1 MNDKIPNRKYAKQ
14 RIKQAGGTLLVF
26 VLLYK
31 LLFQVV
37 VAPLGGLI
45 WAFALN
51 HSPVQ
56 YITSGNVLSV
66 LKSPQI
72 ILAVLILGI
81 GLALWT
87 LFEIAAILICLD
99 AGGRGERI
107 KILELIKRSAASIL
121 RGIYPKNWIML
132 IFAAVVVPFT
142 DVVMVSDFISQLIV
156 PEYIS
161 EVILDT
167 PLYTVGFVALMAVLV
182 LLTVRW
188 LFVFHGFILEEKDF
202 VQAAKDS
209 AKLIKGKGIKSFI
222 LLMLWKFR
230 IYVKYSLIFAIPT
243 GLVMLWM
250 YLGNTSVYQAA
261 YTLVFST
268 IMKPAIQYLMGC
280 VLTFCQYAYIST
292 LYYRYQENAGE
303 IEEELPK
310 KSRRYFVWFPALLTL
325 VMVFVNISLV
335 YLLGDLIED
344 SRFMDNIVEARAEVT
359 SHRGYSAKAPE
370 NTLPAFQAAIDTGET
385 NYAELDV
392 QQTKDGVVVLTH
404 DTNLKRC
411 TGENVNVYDI
421 TYEELQKLDA
431 GSHFSKEFK
440 DTRIPTLDEVIKLCK
455 GKIKLNIE
463 IKNNG
468 HSPELEKET
477 VRIIQENNFEKD
489 CVITSLS
496 YESLAKVKEVA
507 PELKTGYILALCVGN
522 YYDLA
527 AADFFSVETTF
538 VTPTMVKEIHQR
550 NKEVHVWTVDEIADA
565 EKMIRM
571 NVDNII
577 TGNPELIYECI
588 NSQPQHL
595 LSILSPDGSMDDLL
609 QYISPNLLETIG
621 TEEKT
626 NSVAEDEEP
635 DTLDEILDEA

>member
-1 MNDKIPNRKYAKQ
+1 M
-14 RIKQAGGTLLVF
+14 F

-37 VAPLGGLI
+37 VAPLGGVI

-56 YITSGNVLSV
+56 YITSGNVLSI
-66 LKSPQI
+66 LKSPLI

-99 AGGRGERI
+99 AGIKGERI
-107 KILELIKRSAASIL
+107 KIWELIRRSAARIT
-121 RGIYPKNWIML
+121 RGVYPKNWIIL
-132 IFAAVVVPFT
+132 VFAAVIVPFT

-156 PEYIS
+156 PEYIA

-167 PLYTVGFVALMAVLV
+167 PLYTVGVVALMAVLV
-182 LLTVRW
+182 ILTVRW
-188 LFVFHGFILEEKDF
+188 LFVFHGFVLEEKDF
-202 VQAAKDS
+202 FQAARES
-209 AKLIKGKGIKSFI
+209 GKLIKGKGIKSFV
-222 LLMLWKFR
+222 LLMLWKLR
-230 IYVKYSLIFAIPT
+230 IYVKYALIFAVPI

-250 YLGNTSVYQAA
+250 YLGSTSVHQAA
-261 YTLVFST
+261 HTLVFSM

-280 VLTFCQYAYIST
+280 MLTFCQYAYIST
-292 LYYRYQENAGE
+292 LYYRYKEEAGE
-303 IEEELPK
+303 FQGEFPEEYQK
-310 KSRRYFVWFPALLTL
+310 KAHRYFACFLAL
-325 VMVFVNISLV
+325 VMFCVNIGLV
-335 YLLGDLIED
+335 YLFGDLIED

-385 NYAELDV
+385 DYAELDV

-431 GSHFSKEFK
+431 GSHFGEEFK

-455 GKIKLNIE
+455 GKIKLNVE

-468 HSPELEKET
+468 HSPTLEEET
-477 VRIIQENNFEKD
+477 VRIIRENGFEKD

-496 YESLAKVKEVA
+496 YESLKKVKEIA
-507 PELKTGYILALCVGN
+507 PELKTGYIMALCVGN
-522 YYDLA
+522 YYDLE

-538 VTPTMVKEIHQR
+538 VTPTMVKELHQR
-550 NKEVHVWTVDEIADA
+550 NKEVHVWTVDEKRDA

-588 NSQPQHL
+588 NNQPQRL
-595 LSILSPDGSMDDLL
+595 LSILSPDGSIDDLL
-609 QYISPNLLETIG
+609 QYISPNLLESIG
-621 TEEKT
+621 TEEET
-626 NSVAEDEEP
+626 NSEAGEEKGP
-635 DTLDEILDEA
+635 DTLDEILEEA